1 MLEPKFVSKPAF
13 TVVGMLLRATP
24 MTPEIPQLWDRFV
37 PRMGEIR
44 HLAEPNASYGLIDN
58 YDEQTNQ
65 FDYMAGCAVVEVE
78 ALPAGMTRWDVPA
91 ATYAVFATT
100 LPALGQTMN
109 AIYNTW
115 FPASG
120 YHQAAG
126 PYFEYYDEEFSPES
140 PTLSIYIPVVKS
152 T

>member
-1 MLEPKFVSKPAF
+1 MKPQFVSKSAF

-37 PRMGEIR
+37 PRISEIQ
-44 HLAEPNASYGLIDN
+44 HLTEPHVSYGLIDH
-58 YDEQTNQ
+58 YDAKTNQ
-65 FDYMAGCAVVEVE
+65 FDYVAGCAVMQVE
-78 ALPAGMTRWDVPA
+78 ALPAGMVRWDVPA

-109 AIYNTW
+109 TIYNVW

-120 YHQAAG
+120 YRQAAG
-126 PYFEYYDEEFSPES
+126 PYFEYYDETFSPDN
-140 PTLSIYIPVVKS
+140 PTLSIYVPIEKS
-152 T
+152 A